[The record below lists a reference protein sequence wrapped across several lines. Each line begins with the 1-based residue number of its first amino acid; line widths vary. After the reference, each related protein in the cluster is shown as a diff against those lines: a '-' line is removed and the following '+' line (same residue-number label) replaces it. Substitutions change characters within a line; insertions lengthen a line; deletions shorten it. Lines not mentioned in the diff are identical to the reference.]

1 MRLIRTILGSVAA
14 VTMAAAMGTYSE
26 VSAVNY
32 VAPSNLSISVEN
44 IEIDRSELQ
53 GDTLV
58 EVPVYIRNNEG
69 FVSMDVIFELDS
81 RLRFDRNSIMSDVNG
96 IRSVNVYNCSDSG
109 NCICASFKADD
120 RFSED
125 GIIGRFRVVVPEYTE
140 PGTYNIAVLETKGDH
155 SLKVQTYNNRGAEFG
170 IECFSL
176 LQEGSI
182 TVTNVHNI
190 QPNEQQQGQPNEEP
204 DDHGNEP
211 NDENNDK
218 KINNENDTNDKV
230 NTAAPTT
237 TKIYASKK
245 KTISK
250 TTTFTRNTT
259 VLDKLTTAGYSRVTE
274 STDVTTTSTATITR
288 ASGSEED
295 ENKFEHLLFT
305 AMCIVIMLAV
315 TTAVI
320 ISIIKGG
327 SSDE

>member
-1 MRLIRTILGSVAA
+1 
-14 VTMAAAMGTYSE
+14 MAAAMCTYSE

-32 VAPSNLSISVEN
+32 IAPSDLGISVGN
-44 IEIDRSELQ
+44 IEIDRSELH

-69 FVSMDVIFELDS
+69 FVSLEVIFELDS
-81 RLRFDRNSIMSDVNG
+81 RLRFDRKSIICDTNG
-96 IRSVNVYNCSDSG
+96 IRSVNSYNCSDSG
-109 NCICASFKADD
+109 NCICASFEADD

-125 GIIGRFRVVVPEYTE
+125 GVIGRFRVVIPEYTE
-140 PGTYNIAVLETKGDH
+140 PGTYDLAVLETKGNH
-155 SLKVQTYNNRGAEFG
+155 SIKVQTYNNRGAEFG

-176 LQEGSI
+176 LQGGSI

-190 QPNEQQQGQPNEEP
+190 QPNEQQQGQPNEQP
-204 DDHGNEP
+204 DDAGNEP
-211 NDENNDK
+211 DDENNDK
-218 KINNENDTNDKV
+218 KISNGNDTNDKV
-230 NTAAPTT
+230 TTAAPTT
-237 TKIYASKK
+237 TKISASKN

-259 VLDKLTTAGYSRVTE
+259 VLDNLTTAGYSKVNET
-274 STDVTTTSTATITR
+274 TGIITTSTATIIRT
-288 ASGSEED
+288 SGSED
-295 ENKFEHLLFT
+295 DKDRYEHLLFT
-305 AMCIVIMLAV
+305 AMCILIMFAV